1 MVVMG
6 MLGVGGRIMRW
17 VPLPIIMGMFAGSIL
32 GYVTRL
38 VAATVEDVA
47 VAGAA
52 VGCYLLGRLL
62 DKPSVPPVGL
72 AVIGGGIAVAL
83 VGTATAEHVN
93 WTLPVLAM
101 PEMAFS
107 FAAIIAVSLPMVVLS
122 MGLGNVQGIGFLLAQ
137 GYVVPVNTVSTVVG
151 VNSVVNALLG
161 GHAATVA
168 RTSVAIIASPDS
180 GPLSGRYWAA
190 IISALLTVLLAFA
203 ASPVASL
210 LKVLPKTYIFA
221 IAGIA
226 IVSSLQ
232 DALEKALMGKMRFG
246 ALVAFA
252 VAATPFA
259 VAGITSA
266 FWAIIVGLLASL
278 LVEPKQI
285 FEFWVRNESSD
296 TPPQTVTTSDS

>member
-1 MVVMG
+1 
-6 MLGVGGRIMRW
+6 MRW

-38 VAATVEDVA
+38 VAATVDDVA

-72 AVIGGGIAVAL
+72 AVVGGGIAVAL
-83 VGTATAEHVN
+83 VGTATAQPVD

-107 FAAIIAVSLPMVVLS
+107 FAAVIAVSLPMVVLS

-137 GYVVPVNTVSTVVG
+137 GYAVPVNTVSTVVG
-151 VNSVVNALLG
+151 INSVINALLG
-161 GHAATVA
+161 GHPATVA

-180 GPLSGRYWAA
+180 GPVSGRYWAA
-190 IISALLTVLLAFA
+190 IISALLTVFLAFA

-221 IAGIA
+221 LAGLA

-252 VAATPFA
+252 VATTPFA
-259 VAGITSA
+259 IAGITSA
-266 FWAIIVGLLASL
+266 FWAIIVGLVASL

-285 FEFWVRNESSD
+285 FEFWARNESSN
-296 TPPQTVTTSDS
+296 TPLQTITTSDS